1 MTRHCHRCGTE
12 WTPRDQPGRGEA
24 CGHCRADLR
33 ACRNCS
39 HFDLRSAHGCRER
52 RAEPVEDKESGNFCE
67 WFEMARRP
75 WSGGPSEDPRAGI
88 ARAALRDLLG

>member
-12 WTPRDQPGRGEA
+12 WPLRDQPGRGEA
-24 CGHCRADLR
+24 CTQCRADLR
-33 ACRNCS
+33 VCRNCS
-39 HFDLRSAHGCRER
+39 HFDLRAAHQCRER

-67 WFEMARRP
+67 WFELARRT
-75 WSGGPSEDPRAGI
+75 WSGSAADPRAEA